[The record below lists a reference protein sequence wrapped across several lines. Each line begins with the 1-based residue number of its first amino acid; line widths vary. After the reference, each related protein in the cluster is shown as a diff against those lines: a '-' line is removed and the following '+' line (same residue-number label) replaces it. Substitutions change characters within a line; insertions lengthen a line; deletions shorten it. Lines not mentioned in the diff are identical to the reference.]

1 MLLLS
6 CCCSFDLA
14 VGTVVI
20 DAPVVVAV
28 SAVAVGHVVVVV
40 VLVVVV
46 DVLVVVVVVVV
57 VRNCQ
62 VEQVLWW
69 PFTF

>member
-46 DVLVVVVVVVV
+46 VVVVVV

-62 VEQVLWW
+62 VEQVLRW